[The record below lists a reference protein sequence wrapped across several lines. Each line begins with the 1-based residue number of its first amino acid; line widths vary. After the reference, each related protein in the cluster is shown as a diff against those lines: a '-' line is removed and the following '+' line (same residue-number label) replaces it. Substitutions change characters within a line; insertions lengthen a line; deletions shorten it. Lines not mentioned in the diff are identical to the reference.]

1 LLLEDKENIWDFV
14 LQQATWFDCVIQKLK
29 KRKDW
34 RMSDIWIYVGVI
46 AGFIS
51 IGVALFLFYW
61 VKKQDPGSAKAQEV
75 ASWIKAGARSY
86 LKRLYTAL
94 GILAVII
101 GIIISIIFS
110 LHLGEAGG
118 GEFDLTNGLKMAG
131 AFIFG
136 ALCSSIA
143 GYMGM
148 GVAVE
153 ANVRTAT
160 AAKESLNKAFRLSFY
175 AGSVMGLAMV
185 GLAVIGMSVIFLLTR
200 EAEAVLGF
208 SFGASTL
215 ALLAKA
221 GGGIY
226 TKTADIAADLVGKVE
241 VGIPEDDPRN
251 PAVVADNVGDNVGDV
266 AGMGADIFD
275 SYVAS
280 AVAVMLLGS
289 TMANN
294 PNQQYTILP
303 LVICTLGIVASLIGI
318 QFVRVKENGRPGAAL
333 NRGTI
338 ITCIIF
344 GAFMVALVLLGK
356 MNLSILWSTLIGLVV
371 GVIIGFTSD
380 YYTSDQYKP
389 VNETAK
395 VSGSGAAITIITGF
409 SYGLVSIVPSII
421 GIIIAMVLS
430 FYLSEASGLGGVY
443 GIGISAVGMLA
454 ISGMI
459 VSADAYGPIVD
470 NARGISEMADMGQE
484 VIDRADILDSAGNT
498 AKAIT
503 KGFSISAAALT
514 VLALFAAYAEVIEKT
529 GITISISLRDPLVVA
544 GVLAG
549 AMTPPLFSAL
559 TMLSVTHNAFDMIEE
574 IRGQFRDN
582 PGILAGT
589 ALPDY
594 EKCVGLA
601 AQGALTSLILP
612 AFLAVGFPLIIGF
625 ILGPNALGGFLGGSI
640 FTGVIFAL
648 LMSNAGGLWDN
659 SKKFIE
665 SGQYG
670 GVGSEAHK
678 AGVVGDTVG
687 DPFKDTAGPS
697 LNTLITVMS
706 LVSSL
711 FAPVIAAFHLF

>member
-1 LLLEDKENIWDFV
+1 
-14 LQQATWFDCVIQKLK
+14 
-29 KRKDW
+29 
-34 RMSDIWIYVGVI
+34 MSNHLTWIYI
-46 AGFIS
+46 AIVS
-51 IGVALFLFYW
+51 GVASMAVALYLYFW
-61 VKKQDPGSAKAQEV
+61 VVKQDPGTERAQEV
-75 ASWIKAGARSY
+75 ASWIKEGANAYLLKLYRS
-86 LKRLYTAL
+86 L
-94 GILAVII
+94 GILSLII
-101 GIIISIIFS
+101 GAIIAVVFSIQP
-110 LHLGEAGG
+110 ETAGG
-118 GEFDLTNGLKMAG
+118 GAVTMIWKEGLIMAF
-131 AFIFG
+131 AFVGG
-136 ALCSSIA
+136 ALCSGIA
-143 GYMGM
+143 GFMGM
-148 GVAVE
+148 RVAVE

-160 AAKESLNKAFRLSFY
+160 AANHSLSRAFKLSFN
-175 AGSVMGLAMV
+175 AGAVLGLAMV
-185 GLAVIGMSVIFLLTR
+185 GMAVIGMSLILLWTKS
-200 EAEAVLGF
+200 AEYVLGF

-280 AVAVMLLGS
+280 TVAVMLLGAS
-289 TMANN
+289 MGLSQADHVK
-294 PNQQYTILP
+294 YTVVP
-303 LVICTLGIVASLIGI
+303 LVLCLLGIFASLIGI
-318 QFVRVKENGRPGAAL
+318 FLVEVKEGQKPGPAL

-338 ITCIIF
+338 ITTILF
-344 GAFMVALVLLGK
+344 ALFLFVFVRFTNVNPGVFWAALTG
-356 MNLSILWSTLIGLVV
+356 LIT

-380 YYTSDQYKP
+380 YFTNDEQKP
-389 VNETAK
+389 VQETSK
-395 VSGSGAAITIITGF
+395 VSTSGSAINIITGY
-409 SYGLVSIVPSII
+409 SYGLISIVPSVI
-421 GIIIAMVLS
+421 GIAAATLISYHVAEHFGM
-430 FYLSEASGLGGVY
+430 SGIY
-443 GIGISAVGMLA
+443 GIGISAVGMLS

-470 NARGISEMADMGQE
+470 NARGIAEMAGMDQE
-484 VIDRADILDSAGNT
+484 VIVRADELDSAGNT

-514 VLALFAAYAEVIEKT
+514 VIALFAAYAEVVEAAGVDIA
-529 GITISISLRDPLVVA
+529 ISLREPLVVA
-544 GVLAG
+544 GVFLG

-574 IRGQFRDN
+574 IRRQFREE

-589 ALPDY
+589 HKPDY
-594 EKCVGLA
+594 ARCVSLA
-601 AQGALTSLILP
+601 AEGALSSLILP
-612 AFLAVGFPLIIGF
+612 AFLAVGLPLVVGF
-625 ILGPNALGGFLGGSI
+625 ILGPDALGGFLGGAI

-659 SKKFIE
+659 AKKYIE
-665 SGQYG
+665 TGKFG
-670 GVGSEAHK
+670 GPGSEAHK
-678 AGVVGDTVG
+678 AAVVGDTVG

-711 FAPVIAAFHLF
+711 FAPIIALFHLIK

>member
-1 LLLEDKENIWDFV
+1 ME
-14 LQQATWFDCVIQKLK
+14 QTWLYIGIGASIL
-29 KRKDW
+29 
-34 RMSDIWIYVGVI
+34 
-46 AGFIS
+46 S
-51 IGVALFLFYW
+51 IGVALFLYFW
-61 VKKQDPGSAKAQEV
+61 VKRQTPGTEKAQEV
-75 ASWIKAGARSY
+75 ASWIREGAQTY
-86 LKRLYTAL
+86 LKRLYLAL
-94 GILAVII
+94 GVVAVIL
-101 GIIISIIFS
+101 GFIIAVVFS
-110 LHLGEAGG
+110 
-118 GEFDLTNGLKMAG
+118 FDLTEIGSGQASIVPLNGIQMAVTFIAG
-131 AFIFG
+131 AI
-136 ALCSSIA
+136 CSAIA

-148 GVAVE
+148 SIAVE

-160 AAKESLNKAFRLSFY
+160 AANESLNKAFRLSFY

-185 GLAVIGMSVIFLLTR
+185 GLAVLGMTVIFMVT
-200 EAEAVLGF
+200 ASADAVLGF
-208 SFGASTL
+208 SFGASAL

-280 AVAVMLLGS
+280 AVAVMLLGITTS
-289 TMANN
+289 DSSGIS
-294 PNQQYTILP
+294 YVVLP
-303 LVICTLGIVASLIGI
+303 LVLCTLGIFASLIGI
-318 QFVRVKENGRPGAAL
+318 QFVRVGKNGKPGPAL
-333 NRGTI
+333 NFGTI
-338 ITCIIF
+338 ITTIIF
-344 GAFMVALVLLGK
+344 AVMVVGLVLLGHI
-356 MNLSILWSTLIGLVV
+356 NIGVLWATLTGLIT
-371 GVIIGFTSD
+371 GVLVGFTSD
-380 YYTSDQYKP
+380 YYTSDSFKP
-389 VNETAK
+389 VNETAR
-395 VSGSGAAITIITGF
+395 VSGSGAAINIITGY
-409 SYGLVSIVPSII
+409 SYGLISIVPSVI
-421 GIIIAMVLS
+421 GIAVATLLS
-430 FYLSEASGLGGVY
+430 YHLAENAGISGVY

-470 NARGISEMADMGQE
+470 NARGIAEMAGMDSS
-484 VIDRADILDSAGNT
+484 VIATTDTLDSAGNT

-514 VLALFAAYAEVIEKT
+514 VLALFAAYAEVVTAAGVEINM
-529 GITISISLRDPLVVA
+529 SLRDPIVVA
-544 GVLAG
+544 GVFLG

-574 IRGQFRDN
+574 IRRQFREE

-589 ALPDY
+589 VKPDY
-594 EKCVGLA
+594 ATCVGLA
-601 AQGALTSLILP
+601 AQGALTSLIMP
-612 AFLAVGFPLIIGF
+612 AFLAVGLPLLVGF
-625 ILGPNALGGFLGGSI
+625 ILGPNALGGFLGGAI

-648 LMSNAGGLWDN
+648 LMANAGGLWDN
-659 SKKFIE
+659 AKKFIE
-665 SGQYG
+665 TGQFG
-670 GVGSEAHK
+670 GPGSEAHK

-711 FAPVIAAFHLF
+711 FAPIIAAFHLF